1 RQEAVA
7 NCEDDAAARRRA
19 VVILNATH
27 QTTTFSEDVV
37 SFTSMIARRPSVLQ
51 SLFFCIFL
59 ALSASAQ
66 NQPKQA
72 QSAQP
77 PAAQAAPSPEARAPE
92 LPPTNDPKEIVRRSV
107 EADHRAAE
115 LARSYTCTQREVEK
129 KLGKHGEVKS
139 TEIRTYDVNF
149 YYGEEYSRL
158 VQKDDQALTE
168 KDRKKEDEKLE
179 KFLSKLRNQSDE
191 ERAKR
196 AAKEKKQRE
205 EGRAFLRDMV
215 NAYDFT
221 LLGEEKVGGEDAWVI
236 QATPRKDFHPTQPHA
251 DILSKI
257 HGKLWI
263 EKREYNWVKV
273 EAETIDTISFGL
285 FLFRIHK
292 GTRVELENLHL
303 NDEVWLP
310 RRVYLNGGARLAL
323 LKNEAVEQEDIFTN
337 YKKFSTSSRI

>member
-1 RQEAVA
+1 MKASTRPAVA
-7 NCEDDAAARRRA
+7 FAA
-19 VVILNATH
+19 
-27 QTTTFSEDVV
+27 
-37 SFTSMIARRPSVLQ
+37 
-51 SLFFCIFL
+51 FFL
-59 ALSASAQ
+59 LASAAGGQ
-66 NQPKQA
+66 
-72 QSAQP
+72 QSAP
-77 PAAQAAPSPEARAPE
+77 AQAAATPSAAAHETEAKAPE

-107 EADHRAAE
+107 EADHRSWE
-115 LARSYTCTQREVEK
+115 LAQSYTCQQREVEK
-129 KLGKHGEVKS
+129 KLGKNGEVKS
-139 TEIRTYDVNF
+139 TEIKTYDVNF
-149 YYGEEYSRL
+149 YYGQEYSRL
-158 VQKDDQALTE
+158 ILKDDKPLTE

-236 QATPRKDFHPTQPHA
+236 QAPPRKDFHPTQPHA
-251 DILSKI
+251 EILSKI

-337 YKKFSTSSRI
+337 YKKFSTSSRILPGVKEVPDEKPPK

>member
-1 RQEAVA
+1 LLLQSFFCLVVLISPARAQDQPNRPSSSATPVA
-7 NCEDDAAARRRA
+7 
-19 VVILNATH
+19 
-27 QTTTFSEDVV
+27 QTTPSLEDKV
-37 SFTSMIARRPSVLQ
+37 
-51 SLFFCIFL
+51 
-59 ALSASAQ
+59 
-66 NQPKQA
+66 
-72 QSAQP
+72 
-77 PAAQAAPSPEARAPE
+77 PA
-92 LPPTNDPKEIVRRSV
+92 LPPTDDPKEIVRRSV

-139 TEIRTYDVNF
+139 TEIRTFDVNF

-158 VQKDDQALTE
+158 VQKNDQPLTE
-168 KDRKKEDEKLE
+168 KDQKKEDEKLE
-179 KFLSKLRNQSDE
+179 KFLAKLRNQSDE

-337 YKKFSTSSRI
+337 YKKFSTSSRILPGVKEVPEEKPPK